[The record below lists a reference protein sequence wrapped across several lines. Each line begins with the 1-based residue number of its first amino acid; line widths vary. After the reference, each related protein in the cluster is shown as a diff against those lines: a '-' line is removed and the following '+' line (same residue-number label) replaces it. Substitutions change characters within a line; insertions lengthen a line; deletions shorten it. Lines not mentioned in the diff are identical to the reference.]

1 MLDGGFLVDYIDK
14 IKYYDPKDFLI
25 EKYRLE
31 YMLTNIKCKKTDVDR
46 DSREWNSLTKDE
58 QYIKD
63 ELKVLNDVCAIAN
76 GITTDE
82 LDSALKRGRAEK
94 PIITKVQDGWT
105 TTNIYEC
112 PGCGKLL
119 YYRNKDKYCCNC
131 GQKIDW
137 SE

>member
-1 MLDGGFLVDYIDK
+1 MLDAGFLDDYINK
-14 IKYYDPKDFLI
+14 IKYYDPKDFLV

-31 YMLTNIKCKKTDVDR
+31 YMLTNIECHKTDVNR
-46 DSREWNSLTKDE
+46 DSREWNSLIKDE

-63 ELKVLNDVCAIAN
+63 ELKVLNDVCAITI

-82 LDSALKRGRAEK
+82 LDSALKRGKYEK
-94 PIITKVQDGWT
+94 VFIRKDDGIFGMT
-105 TTNIYEC
+105 SYYYC
-112 PGCGKLL
+112 PNCGGHL
-119 YYRNKDKYCCNC
+119 YYSDGYKYCPSC